1 MHGGARKTGREMKKT
16 KAVLVLTLLFTF
28 IANTCCMAAMPTTPA
43 TTPAAATQT
52 TPAVPV
58 ATAPGETPAAP
69 IVGYIF
75 VGDSRLKGV
84 DMYGGLSKNN
94 PDIWSLSA
102 VSRNYSYL
110 NSKADKDITAIMTSN
125 PQVTKWY
132 EVYCLGVNDMGNL
145 QKYIA
150 WYKNRAL
157 AHNVILTAVPP
168 TKKCKRIP
176 NSSIEAFNASLIG
189 TGLPYLDLYTYLTGT
204 GVQTGKD
211 GIHYTNATCQTAA
224 GYLAAAVRLLGK

>member
-1 MHGGARKTGREMKKT
+1 MRKT
-16 KAVLVLTLLFTF
+16 KAILILTLLFVL
-28 IANTCCMAAMPTTPA
+28 IMPCMCMAAMPAAPSTA
-43 TTPAAATQT
+43 MPAAPTATSAT
-52 TPAVPV
+52 PV
-58 ATAPGETPAAP
+58 APAATVPGTASATP

-110 NSKADKDITAIMTSN
+110 NAKADKDITAIMTSN

-176 NSSIEAFNASLIG
+176 NSSIEAFNASLLN

-224 GYLAAAVRLLGK
+224 GYLAAAVRLIGK